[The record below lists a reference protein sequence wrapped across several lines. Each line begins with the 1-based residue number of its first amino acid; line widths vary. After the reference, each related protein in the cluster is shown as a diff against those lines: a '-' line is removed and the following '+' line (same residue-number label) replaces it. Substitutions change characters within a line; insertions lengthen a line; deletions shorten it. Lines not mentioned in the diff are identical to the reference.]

1 MSKVK
6 RTGDFESLEVT
17 DGKVKIH
24 QREPIK
30 PKDNFY
36 IDELPWTEKQK
47 RFIELSLDKNTR
59 LILCKGP
66 AGSSKTLTAVYSALQ
81 LLNNSK
87 VSDVI
92 YMRSAVES
100 SDSRLGF
107 LPGDADEKLHYYN
120 LPFMDKLDELLNEEI
135 EHKIIADNTGGLLM
149 QRGMVDMCIV
159 GTDRV
164 SENGDVANKI
174 GTYLKAL
181 AAKDNNIP
189 FYVALPSTTY
199 DKKILKGKDIPIEE
213 RSSDELSKIDGID
226 EDGKI
231 KKVQIYPNKSKAL
244 NLAFDV
250 TPAKYITGLI
260 TEKGICE
267 ASEKGLKNLF
277 K

>member
-6 RTGDFESLEVT
+6 RAGDFESLEVT

-120 LPFMDKLDELLNEEI
+120 LPFMDKLDELLNEETVKKLQKEKRVSI
-135 EHKIIADNTGGLLM
+135 HPVNFA
-149 QRGMVDMCIV
+149 RGMSWNGKAILLDEAQNSSFREIV
-159 GTDRV
+159 TVLTRIGKYSRCFIMADPMQTD
-164 SENGDVANKI
+164 
-174 GTYLKAL
+174 
-181 AAKDNNIP
+181 
-189 FYVALPSTTY
+189 
-199 DKKILKGKDIPIEE
+199 
-213 RSSDELSKIDGID
+213 
-226 EDGKI
+226 
-231 KKVQIYPNKSKAL
+231 
-244 NLAFDV
+244 
-250 TPAKYITGLI
+250 
-260 TEKGICE
+260 
-267 ASEKGLKNLF
+267 LKNGNRGGFEKLYGAF
-277 K
+277 NDEESRSAGIHTFEFDESDIVRSELTKFIVTKVNQIPA